1 MSQLLSHNY
10 DNAEIE
16 SYLIQMLKPRGWLRS
31 RRTGTE
37 DPERARRDERA
48 LCKVVEMKP
57 GFPLRPQDIRNARPM
72 GYLPREAPHREWN
85 CPKTLNY
92 LVGREVVLT
101 ESSKTFNM

>member
-1 MSQLLSHNY
+1 
-10 DNAEIE
+10 
-16 SYLIQMLKPRGWLRS
+16 MLKPRNWLWS

-37 DPERARRDERA
+37 DPERTRRYERA
-48 LCKVVEMKP
+48 LGKVVEMKP

-72 GYLPREAPHREWN
+72 GYLPREASHREWN

-92 LVGREVVLT
+92 LVGRKVVLT

>member
-1 MSQLLSHNY
+1 
-10 DNAEIE
+10 
-16 SYLIQMLKPRGWLRS
+16 MLKPRSWLRS

-37 DPERARRDERA
+37 GPERARRDERA

-57 GFPLRPQDIRNARPM
+57 GFPLRPQDMRNARPM

-92 LVGREVVLT
+92 LVGRKVVLI